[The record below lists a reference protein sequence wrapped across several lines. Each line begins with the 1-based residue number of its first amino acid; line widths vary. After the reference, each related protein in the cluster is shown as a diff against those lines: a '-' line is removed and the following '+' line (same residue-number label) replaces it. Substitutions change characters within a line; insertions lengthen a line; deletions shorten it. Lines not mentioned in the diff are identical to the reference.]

1 MQMKKIKEINLK
13 IFIKYCL
20 FLLFFSICLSLFS
33 NEDIVL
39 KLSSKKL
46 LLNNNLKLIYQEDH
60 SSKITILQILIN
72 GGKKAESVG
81 KKGLCYL
88 TTRIVLELPD
98 RSKIKKLMVS
108 GSSFVLKVEGDYSI
122 ITLRSLSENFNES
135 LELISKLIINPI
147 FSSQRVFLIKKK
159 MEFQQK
165 QEEDNTLFL
174 MLKSNFNSF
183 FGEQGYGGSVYG
195 SKETLKSIKKRDIV
209 GFYKEH
215 FNVSNMIISIVTD
228 LKQKEI
234 KDMFEKYF
242 KKMPLKSFIKNGSTK
257 FLIEAKENDSKKNRS
272 ISLKKDKKQ
281 TLISYTALLP
291 GLDKENFVMAHML
304 ENLMG
309 KGVKSRLW
317 ILRDPM
323 DLAYTVDAY
332 SVQMK
337 DSGLL
342 SMYLKTDRKKR
353 EKAIKE
359 IKKIIENLYKNGV
372 NKEELNIAKIYSKA
386 DFLRENETKEI
397 RALNLVKFEAMG
409 LGFEFYDRFFSAL
422 ESITLERFNQYIKK
436 VLFSNNL
443 IQVLI
448 GPD

>member
-1 MQMKKIKEINLK
+1 MKKIKEIDLK
-13 IFIKYCL
+13 IFIKFCL

-33 NEDIVL
+33 NEDSVW
-39 KLSSKKL
+39 KLRSKRF
-46 LLNNNLKLIYQEDH
+46 LLNNSLKLIYQEDD

-72 GGKKAESVG
+72 GGKKAEPVG

-98 RSKIKKLMVS
+98 RSKIQRLMVS

-135 LELISKLIINPI
+135 LELISKLIINPL
-147 FSSQRVFLIKKK
+147 FSSQRIFLIKKQ

-183 FGEQGYGGSVYG
+183 FGKQGYGGSVYG
-195 SKETLKSIKKRDIV
+195 SKETLKSIKKKDIV
-209 GFYKEH
+209 SFYKKH
-215 FNVSNMIISIVTD
+215 FNVSNMIISVITD

-234 KDMFEKYF
+234 KNMFVKHF

-257 FLIEAKENDSKKNRS
+257 FLIEAKENDSRKNRS

-291 GLDKENFVMAHML
+291 GLDKESFVMAHML

-317 ILRDPM
+317 TLRDPM
-323 DLAYTVDAY
+323 DLAYTVNAY
-332 SVQMK
+332 AVQMK

-342 SMYLKTDRKKR
+342 SVYLKTDRKKR
-353 EKAIKE
+353 DKAIKE
-359 IKKIIENLYKNGV
+359 IKKIIENLYENGV

-409 LGFEFYDRFFSAL
+409 LGFEFYDRFFSIL
-422 ESITLERFNQYIKK
+422 ESITLERFNQYIKR

-443 IQVLI
+443 IEVLI

>member
-1 MQMKKIKEINLK
+1 MKKIKEIDLK
-13 IFIKYCL
+13 ISVKFCL

-33 NEDIVL
+33 NEDIVWH
-39 KLSSKKL
+39 LSSKKL
-46 LLNNNLKLIYQEDH
+46 LLNNNLKLIYQEDD

-72 GGKKAESVG
+72 GGKKAEPVG

-98 RSKIKKLMVS
+98 RSKIQRLMVS

-147 FSSQRVFLIKKK
+147 FSSQRVFLIKKQ

-174 MLKSNFNSF
+174 MSKSNFNSF

-195 SKETLKSIKKRDIV
+195 SKETLKSIKKEDIV
-209 GFYKEH
+209 SFYKKH
-215 FNVSNMIISIVTD
+215 FNVSNMIISVVTD
-228 LKQKEI
+228 LEQKEI
-234 KDMFEKYF
+234 KDMFEKHF
-242 KKMPLKSFIKNGSTK
+242 KKMPLKSFVKNGSTK
-257 FLIEAKENDSKKNRS
+257 FLIKAKENDSRKNRS
-272 ISLKKDKKQ
+272 ISLKRDKKQ

-291 GLDKENFVMAHML
+291 GLDKENFVLAHML
-304 ENLMG
+304 ESLMG

-317 ILRDPM
+317 VLRDPM
-323 DLAYTVDAY
+323 NLAYTVNAY
-332 SVQMK
+332 AVQMK

-372 NKEELNIAKIYSKA
+372 NKEELNVAKIYSKA

-409 LGFEFYDRFFSAL
+409 LGFEFYDRFPSAL

-443 IQVLI
+443 IEVLI